1 MKKLSLILFFLVLLI
16 PFIGY
21 SQESSFENKFV
32 EARSK
37 LIALD
42 SDEAFRI
49 ADSLLKSSDTEI
61 HKIRAYNLLS
71 FLHKSVG
78 TYSLAINYAKH
89 SEKLS
94 ELSGIPDFKVRTA
107 ILLASIYREI
117 GVYEE
122 SHKYLRS
129 AKVNLKGV
137 NDKLS
142 LNQLSNEIMQEDAY
156 NFIIEKRYSEA
167 IELMDEAVLQK
178 GYIDNEN
185 PFSLLL
191 RSKSLMIM
199 AESYKLNG
207 DQNKSIA
214 LLKQVLDE
222 IYGVENLI
230 RPFTFQLLSE
240 AYINLNELDSARNYL
255 DLVGPYMIG
264 SNNVELK
271 KRYYYSEAQLNK
283 FKEDYQ
289 QSLNYINKYYEL
301 DEQRRNAAEIL
312 GNQIVKNS
320 YSEIKLLKR
329 NNTIMILVLIF
340 IVCFM
345 FLYYFLRIRHKS
357 KLISQNDIISN
368 DLEPTVEPFLI
379 SKPIPKDILNLD
391 SQISLETET
400 RLVKRLN
407 ELEDEKFYLSKN
419 ITLNSLTNKL
429 NTNQKYVSYIVR
441 KYKNQHFNDYIQ
453 NLRIQYIVTQLENNK
468 IMLDYKLSYLAD
480 LAGFSSH
487 SKFTIAFK
495 AVMDITPSHFIERLK
510 NTI

>member
-1 MKKLSLILFFLVLLI
+1 MKKLCLIFFYFVFLI
-16 PFIGY
+16 PLNGL
-21 SQESSFENKFV
+21 SQETSFENKYL

-37 LIALD
+37 LISLD

-49 ADSLLKSSDTEI
+49 ADSLLKTSDTEI
-61 HKIRAYNLLS
+61 HKIKAHNLLS
-71 FLHKSVG
+71 LLHKSVG
-78 TYSLAINYAKH
+78 TYSLAINYAKQ

-94 ELSGIPDFKVRTA
+94 EISGIADFKVRTA
-107 ILLASIYREI
+107 IVLASIYREI

-122 SHKYLRS
+122 SHKYLNS
-129 AKVNLKGV
+129 AKEHLKDV

-142 LNQLSNEIMQEDAY
+142 LHQLSIEIMQEDAY
-156 NFIIEKRYSEA
+156 NFIIEKEYSDA
-167 IELMDEAVLQK
+167 IELMEEAVLQK

-191 RSKSLMIM
+191 RSKNLMIM

-222 IYGVENLI
+222 IYGAENLI
-230 RPFTFQLLSE
+230 RPFAYQLLSE

-255 DLVGPYMIG
+255 DLVVPYVIG

-271 KRYYYSEAQLNK
+271 KRYYYSEAQFNK
-283 FKEDYQ
+283 LKEDYH
-289 QSLNYINKYYEL
+289 QSLNFINKYYEL
-301 DEQRRNAAEIL
+301 DEQRRNTAEIL

-329 NNTIMILVLIF
+329 NNTILIWVIASMVSLILLF
-340 IVCFM
+340 
-345 FLYYFLRIRHKS
+345 YFLKIRPKS
-357 KLISQNDIISN
+357 KIISKNDIIKN
-368 DLEPTVEPFLI
+368 DLEPTFETFVV
-379 SKPIPKDILNLD
+379 SKHIPKDILNLD

-453 NLRIQYIVTQLENNK
+453 NLRIQYIVNQLENNK

-495 AVMDITPSHFIERLK
+495 AVMDITPSQFIERLK
-510 NTI
+510 NNI